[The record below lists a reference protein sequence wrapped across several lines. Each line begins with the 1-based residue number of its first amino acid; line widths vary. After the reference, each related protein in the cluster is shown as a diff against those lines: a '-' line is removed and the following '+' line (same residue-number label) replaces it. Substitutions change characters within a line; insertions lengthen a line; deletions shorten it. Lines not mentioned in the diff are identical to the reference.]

1 MPNASSAIKHS
12 EFMTDTIAYWITKK
26 FVIGP
31 FKNLPSL
38 DFSVNT
44 LAACTAKKNKVRPI
58 MNLSAPEHCS
68 FNDAVNTFAVRKL
81 SMTSPVEIGH
91 AIVRAGKGSLIA
103 KYDVVDAFKLIPA
116 GTEEWKFF
124 GFQWLGRYF
133 ADITTPF
140 GSKTAP
146 ANFDCLAETIVN
158 VVKILAE
165 TPENCVSRQLD
176 DISIVAPRESKI
188 AEKFIKKLQSLCK
201 NINVPLA
208 ALCPDHN
215 KAFAPSTYGNMLG
228 IWFCTNS

>member
-1 MPNASSAIKHS
+1 VFPKNTDINAVTTSVNTKMLVSVIEQCNNILSPTQLLLANKCIDILKNGSKTPFAYPFEFIRMPNASSAIKHG
-12 EFMTDTIAYWITKK
+12 EFMTDTIAYWISKK

-31 FKNLPSL
+31 FKNLPSF

-81 SMTSPVEIGH
+81 SMTSPGEIGH

-165 TPENCVSRQLD
+165 TPENCVFR
-176 DISIVAPRESKI
+176 
-188 AEKFIKKLQSLCK
+188 
-201 NINVPLA
+201 
-208 ALCPDHN
+208 
-215 KAFAPSTYGNMLG
+215 
-228 IWFCTNS
+228 

>member
-1 MPNASSAIKHS
+1 
-12 EFMTDTIAYWITKK
+12 
-26 FVIGP
+26 
-31 FKNLPSL
+31 
-38 DFSVNT
+38 
-44 LAACTAKKNKVRPI
+44 

-81 SMTSPVEIGH
+81 SMTSPGEIGH

-165 TPENCVSRQLD
+165 TPENCVFR
-176 DISIVAPRESKI
+176 
-188 AEKFIKKLQSLCK
+188 
-201 NINVPLA
+201 
-208 ALCPDHN
+208 
-215 KAFAPSTYGNMLG
+215 
-228 IWFCTNS
+228 